1 MFLLVRIIPAII
13 HITSRHLSV
22 TYSHAG
28 GVDSYVLDYVHGDQG
43 DQGGG
48 GGQGGKA
55 VPLPLSEQ
63 IVWARARPWEYPGYR
78 KVDLGLLYFSLF
90 TYLIQE

>member
-48 GGQGGKA
+48 GGQAGKA
-55 VPLPLSEQ
+55 VS
-63 IVWARARPWEYPGYR
+63 
-78 KVDLGLLYFSLF
+78 
-90 TYLIQE
+90 